1 MRKIAMIT
9 LAGLASL
16 ALSGCGEEEV
26 KTKEYYIQHDAE
38 RTEKLAWC
46 EESAD
51 REATTNCS
59 NAHSASEKI
68 KMNQLFGEGISM
80 DGKDE

>member
-1 MRKIAMIT
+1 MKNITMIA

-26 KTKEYYIQHDAE
+26 KTKDYYVQHEAE

-51 REATTNCS
+51 REATTNCM
-59 NAHSASEKI
+59 NAHEAKEKI
-68 KMNQLFGEGISM
+68 DFEALYGEGIPV
-80 DGKDE
+80 DDKEE